1 VTDAIVKR
9 EPLTYE
15 PTSPHSYFHDTM
27 QSELRGDKYAK
38 ARLERHRTELA
49 VELRTTTST
58 AGSGGDLDAPL
69 HLQELFRT
77 STRGNRPLAD
87 LCKPLPLPRGTN
99 KVTVP
104 RLTSSSIASTETAIQ
119 VDGGTLN
126 ETSFGTSTMSA
137 PVSTIAGTITV
148 SQQLLD
154 MAPQPGADYI
164 IATELKRDYDSRLE
178 SQLLTGSGS
187 SGQLTGLSSLT
198 LPTGNSVTA
207 TTNGTSSTNNLQD
220 VWTAIG
226 KAAAAVSN
234 SRGKAPEAILMA
246 GRRYFWMIANVTPDQ
261 SWSPD
266 SGGYHADAGEARDYE
281 GNLYGPTV
289 GLPTYIDGSI
299 PAGTTADPIW
309 VVRPSDMIL
318 FESEPMVQVAVD
330 SDPSGSLGVRI
341 NFHAYVAFIPDAKT
355 DSSGKA
361 VAVAKVAALA
371 QPSGY

>member
-1 VTDAIVKR
+1 MTDAIVKR

-15 PTSPHSYFHDTM
+15 PTSPHSYFHDLAHA
-27 QSELRGDKYAK
+27 EFRGDAFAQ

-49 VELRTTTST
+49 VEMRTTTST
-58 AGSGGDLDAPL
+58 AGSGGDLDAPI

-104 RLTSSSIASTETAIQ
+104 RLTSSSIASTETNIQ
-119 VDGGTLN
+119 VDGGTVN
-126 ETSFGTSTMSA
+126 STDPGTLTMSA
-137 PVSTIAGTITV
+137 PVSTIAGSIV
-148 SQQLLD
+148 LSQQLVD
-154 MAPQPGADYI
+154 QAPQPGADYI

-178 SQLLTGSGS
+178 AQLLNGSGS
-187 SGQLTGLSSLT
+187 SGQLTGLANLT
-198 LPTGNSVTA
+198 LPTGNSVSA
-207 TTNGTSSTNNLQD
+207 PGSPSLAN
-220 VWTAIG
+220 VWAAIAQ
-226 KAAAAVSN
+226 AAAGISN
-234 SRGKAPEAILMA
+234 NRGKAPEAILMA
-246 GRRYFWMIANVTPDQ
+246 GRRYFWMIGNVTPDQ

-299 PAGTTADPIW
+299 PAGSTADPIY

-318 FESEPMVQVAVD
+318 FESEPMVQAAVD
-330 SDPSGSLGVRI
+330 TSTSGSLGVRV

-355 DSSGKA
+355 NAAGEA
-361 VAVAKVAALA
+361 VAVAKVGAMA
-371 QPSGY
+371 QPTNY

>member
-1 VTDAIVKR
+1 MTDAIVKR

-27 QSELRGDKYAK
+27 KSELRGDKYAK

-164 IATELKRDYDSRLE
+164 IAAELKRDYDSRLE

-187 SGQLTGLSSLT
+187 SGQLDGLSSLA
-198 LPTGNSVTA
+198 LPTGNTITAPVTPSLA
-207 TTNGTSSTNNLQD
+207 N
-220 VWTAIG
+220 VWAAIAQ
-226 KAAAAVSN
+226 AAAGISN
-234 SRGKAPEAILMA
+234 NRGKAPEAILMA
-246 GRRYFWMIANVTPDQ
+246 GRRYFWMIGNVTPDQ

-299 PAGTTADPIW
+299 PAGTTADPIY

-371 QPSGY
+371 QPTGY